1 MMMKTLITAA
11 SVAGLMLSPAFASD
25 LEAHCEAYTTE
36 SGGDPSGCACLADAA
51 DADMTA
57 ELMAV
62 ASDADIEALSDASKG
77 AIAAC
82 WPDA

>member
-1 MMMKTLITAA
+1 MRKLFIAA
-11 SVAGLMLSPAFASD
+11 SALGLFATPAFAGGD
-25 LEAHCEAYTTE
+25 LEGHCEAYAAENGT
-36 SGGDPSGCACLADAA
+36 DPAGCACLADAA

-57 ELMAV
+57 ELMEV
-62 ASDADIEALSDASKG
+62 ASPEDIDGLSDASKE

>member
-1 MMMKTLITAA
+1 MKKLLIGACA
-11 SVAGLMLSPAFASD
+11 AGLMLTPSIASE
-25 LEAHCEAYTTE
+25 LESQCEAYTTE
-36 SGGDPSGCACLADAA
+36 TGGDPSGCGCLAEAA

-62 ASDADIEALSDASKG
+62 ASQEDVDALSDASKA